1 MRYDFSDDPYYQ
13 TAKQEK
19 AEMEER
25 ERLEDEA
32 WQTEVEEMD
41 AACKD
46 LGRKLEDIVIH
57 DDRDWTAYAPPSMRF
72 TATWGDPDLDCLTGA
87 GATPQSARWNLIDQ
101 TDSM

>member
-25 ERLEDEA
+25 ERLADETR
-32 WQTEVEEMD
+32 QTEVEEMD

-46 LGRKLEDIVIH
+46 LGRKLEDIEFTTIAIGPPTRLPACGSPPPGVILIS
-57 DDRDWTAYAPPSMRF
+57 TA
-72 TATWGDPDLDCLTGA
+72 
-87 GATPQSARWNLIDQ
+87 
-101 TDSM
+101 